1 MLNLCL
7 SFVISIFFRTFAK
20 SIMLMEIDKQIEQ
33 QKKWVEIGKNTID
46 ELIEEGQPQ
55 EIIDYEREHLKADEK
70 ELERLLRQRSI

>member
-1 MLNLCL
+1 
-7 SFVISIFFRTFAK
+7 
-20 SIMLMEIDKQIEQ
+20 MLMEIDKQIEQ

-46 ELIEEGQPQ
+46 QLIEEGQPQ